1 MKTKREVAVT
11 LTQELL
17 DRLREE
23 AQQLDVALEWL
34 IASLVVDTID
44 GLQPARARV

>member
-34 IASLVVDTID
+34 IASLVVDTMD
-44 GLQPARARV
+44 GVQLKRVRV

>member
-23 AQQLDVALEWL
+23 AKQLDVALEWL
-34 IASLVVDTID
+34 IASLVVDTMD
-44 GLQPARARV
+44 SVRPAASAV